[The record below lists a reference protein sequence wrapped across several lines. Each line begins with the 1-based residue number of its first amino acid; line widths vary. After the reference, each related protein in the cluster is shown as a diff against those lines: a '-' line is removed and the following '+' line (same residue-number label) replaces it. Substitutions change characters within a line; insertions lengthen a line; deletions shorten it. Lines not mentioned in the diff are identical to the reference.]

1 MYLYGRGSP
10 RRGSR
15 KVSVGRSSP
24 RRGSRK
30 RDLRLTE
37 HTKTHN
43 TKTRCRDI
51 PGKQYAVKVV
61 PLDQIQCKYEA
72 PKILRSIFSTDSCL
86 QSDNGVSTSNS
97 PPARN
102 IVTIYPVMI
111 YPDYY
116 LYIEICIPKYQNTS
130 LQSFSLH
137 KSGKQKCCICK
148 NTRTH
153 SLILQ
158 THP

>member
-51 PGKQYAVKVV
+51 PGKQQYAVKVV
-61 PLDQIQCKYEA
+61 PLDQIQFKYET
-72 PKILRSIFSTDSCL
+72 PEILRSIFSTDSCL
-86 QSDNGVSTSNS
+86 QSDNGVSTSNMHHDWS
-97 PPARN
+97 VPAS
-102 IVTIYPVMI
+102 
-111 YPDYY
+111 
-116 LYIEICIPKYQNTS
+116 CIH
-130 LQSFSLH
+130 SLH
-137 KSGKQKCCICK
+137 AQVNFHARYASLSDMYVSPSFVRSWHEI
-148 NTRTH
+148 RT
-153 SLILQ
+153 S
-158 THP
+158 PGSF